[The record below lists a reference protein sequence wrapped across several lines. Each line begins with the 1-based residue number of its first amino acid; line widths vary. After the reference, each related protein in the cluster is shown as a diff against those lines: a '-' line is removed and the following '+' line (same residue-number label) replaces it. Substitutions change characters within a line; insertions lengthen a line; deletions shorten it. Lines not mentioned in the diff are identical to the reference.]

1 MTHTITLERNSF
13 GQLVFVAPDGTRQ
26 QVNPVRSFPI
36 AAPTEGIG
44 LVNTEGE
51 EVAWITRIADLSP
64 ASREVL
70 EADLSTREFMPVI
83 ERIRSVSSFATVSYR
98 GEETSIAW
106 GQGGAVSQSEQAI
119 TTVDVGATWQAT
131 QDLSLSLV
139 GYNLTNQV
147 REQDVDSDYSYAED
161 GRRFW
166 VKANYTF

>member
-1 MTHTITLERNSF
+1 MTHAIILERNSF

-83 ERIRSVSSFATVSYR
+83 ERIRSVSSYATPSTWEVDTDRGPTSLVLK
-98 GEETSIAW
+98 GEEDIRRLVRPALLIA
-106 GQGGAVSQSEQAI
+106 
-119 TTVDVGATWQAT
+119 
-131 QDLSLSLV
+131 
-139 GYNLTNQV
+139 
-147 REQDVDSDYSYAED
+147 DSRGINFLIRDRYALD
-161 GRRFW
+161 AHSKKMLDRFL
-166 VKANYTF
+166 

>member
-1 MTHTITLERNSF
+1 MTHAIILERNSF

-83 ERIRSVSSFATVSYR
+83 ERIRSVSSFATPSTWEVDTDRGPTSLVLK
-98 GEETSIAW
+98 GEEDIRRLVRPALLIADSR
-106 GQGGAVSQSEQAI
+106 GINFLIRDRYAL
-119 TTVDVGATWQAT
+119 DP
-131 QDLSLSLV
+131 LSKKML
-139 GYNLTNQV
+139 
-147 REQDVDSDYSYAED
+147 D
-161 GRRFW
+161 RFL
-166 VKANYTF
+166 